1 MNVSTTIPPIVQIPR
16 GRLLGLVAGI
26 AALAAA
32 ITWAV
37 LALAGET
44 GDVARPSATA
54 QSWSLPIPAMA
65 VTAPAQSWSLPIPS
79 MAVTRASATQNTR
92 VVRSLMDLTPGDL
105 AGGGLGGYALPSH
118 RSGQTLAEV
127 FASMSPQT
135 RRYTE
140 AVMGMTFEQ
149 LAAGAAGYP

>member
-54 QSWSLPIPAMA
+54 QSWSLPIPAMG

-79 MAVTRASATQNTR
+79 MAVTRASATQMR
-92 VVRSLMDLTPGDL
+92 AS
-105 AGGGLGGYALPSH
+105 
-118 RSGQTLAEV
+118 SGRLWISRPATSQ
-127 FASMSPQT
+127 
-135 RRYTE
+135 
-140 AVMGMTFEQ
+140 
-149 LAAGAAGYP
+149 AAGSGAMPSRAIGAAKRWQRCSPR